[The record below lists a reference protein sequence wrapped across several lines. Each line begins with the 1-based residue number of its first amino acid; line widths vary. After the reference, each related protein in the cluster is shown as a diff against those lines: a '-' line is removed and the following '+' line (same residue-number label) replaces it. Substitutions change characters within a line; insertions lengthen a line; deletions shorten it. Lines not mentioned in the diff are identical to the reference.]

1 VVEEKELAM
10 EVEWVALEV
19 VVVVVVGEVEAVPVL
34 EADMVVVE
42 AKEQVMEVEQVAL
55 VEVVEE
61 EVVVV
66 EEEVMVLRVNM
77 MPGMV
82 QVVGRVRVAAKVV
95 AMRLDT
101 ALSLFYD
108 LINTFTCLLAY
119 SAKKNKV
126 KLKKMPINYL

>member
-1 VVEEKELAM
+1 
-10 EVEWVALEV
+10 
-19 VVVVVVGEVEAVPVL
+19 VL

-42 AKEQVMEVEQVAL
+42 AKEQVMEEQVAL

-66 EEEVMVLRVNM
+66 VEEVMVLRVNM

-108 LINTFTCLLAY
+108 LLNTFTCLLAY

>member
-1 VVEEKELAM
+1 
-10 EVEWVALEV
+10 VEWVAL
-19 VVVVVVGEVEAVPVL
+19 VVVVGEVEAVPVL

-66 EEEVMVLRVNM
+66 VEEVMVLRVNM

-108 LINTFTCLLAY
+108 LLNTFTCLLAY

>member
-1 VVEEKELAM
+1 MWVIEAM
-10 EVEWVALEV
+10 GVNGV
-19 VVVVVVGEVEAVPVL
+19 VVVVVKPSVL
-34 EADMVVVE
+34 EVLMEADTVVVE

-66 EEEVMVLRVNM
+66 VEEEAVLQVNM
-77 MPGMV
+77 MLGMV

-95 AMRLDT
+95 AMRLNT

-108 LINTFTCLLAY
+108 LINTLTCLLAY
-119 SAKKNKV
+119 STKKNKV
-126 KLKKMPINYL
+126 KLKKMRINYL